1 MKQEDM
7 IKLGISFLAGGVT
20 TYVALKM
27 IPRVSYF
34 FFNFFFFALKTLIGL
49 LIPFKVHKEVL
60 TNFSRRY

>member
-34 FFNFFFFALKTLIGL
+34 FLIFFFALKTLIGL

-60 TNFSRRY
+60 TNFSRGY